1 MFRGRHDHTI
11 DAKGRLSIPRV
22 FRGEL
27 VGAGESPPML
37 VNEKDHLALFPAEVW
52 AAEERKLLEM
62 SSMDPDAQRLRRF
75 YATGSVPCPI
85 DSQGRILVPAFLR
98 EHADL
103 DKNVIVAGVLERVE
117 IWTPSRFEAGQS
129 ETVIGLEE
137 IKRTVDQGGRA

>member
-27 VGAGESPPML
+27 VGAGDSPPML
-37 VNEKDHLALFPAEVW
+37 VNEKDHLALFPAETW
-52 AAEERKLLEM
+52 AAEEQRLLEL
-62 SSMDPDAQRLRRF
+62 SSLDPDAQRLRRF
-75 YATGSVPCPI
+75 YATGSTPCPV

-103 DKNVIVAGVLERVE
+103 EKNVIVAGVLERVE
-117 IWTPSRFEAGQS
+117 IWAPSRFEAGQS
-129 ETVIGLEE
+129 ETVIGLEQ
-137 IKRTVDQGGRA
+137 IKRTVDRGGRA

>member
-1 MFRGRHDHTI
+1 
-11 DAKGRLSIPRV
+11 
-22 FRGEL
+22 
-27 VGAGESPPML
+27 ML

>member
-27 VGAGESPPML
+27 VGGGDSPPML

-52 AAEERKLLEM
+52 AAEEQRLIEM
-62 SSMDPDAQRLRRF
+62 SSLDPDAQRLRRF
-75 YATGSVPCPI
+75 YATGSVPCPV

-98 EHADL
+98 DHAGL
-103 DKNVIVAGVLERVE
+103 EKNVIVAGVLERIE
-117 IWTPSRFEAGQS
+117 LWSPSRFEEGQAM
-129 ETVIGLEE
+129 TVHGLED
-137 IKRTVDQGGRA
+137 IKRSVNQGGRA